1 MLMQFKKYFLSFF
14 VILPVL
20 VVSTPAK
27 ADFWGGDLIYL
38 AQILEQAI
46 VQVQQLKGLL
56 GTSKESYQFLQEI
69 NEGQRTALRII
80 NTMNRVLKPGN
91 LSNLSDVNAV
101 IREIQDI
108 YGKIP
113 ITAEAKLQSTNDT
126 TVAESIQLHNDVFRY
141 ADEVDPEAERIKNY
155 AQVASPQGA
164 AKASL
169 EAQGAIIHVLNQ
181 VLRTNAAILKIQS
194 ENLAMQNRKSKMQ
207 SEAFRSQYGEISTSL
222 RDFKP
227 GFDLP
232 SISRTN

>member
-1 MLMQFKKYFLSFF
+1 MKLKKYFLFF
-14 VILPVL
+14 AMMFSVVIISP
-20 VVSTPAK
+20 SAK

-46 VQVQQLKGLL
+46 MQVQQLKSIL
-56 GTSKESYQFLQEI
+56 GNGKDSLEFLQQI

-91 LSNLSDVNAV
+91 LSNLNDVNSV
-101 IREIQDI
+101 LREIQDI

-113 ITAEAKLQSTNDT
+113 ITAEAKLQSTHDV
-126 TVAESIQLHNDVFRY
+126 TVAESIQLHNDAFKY

-207 SEAFRSQYGEISTSL
+207 SEAFRSQYTELSSSL
-222 RDFKP
+222 RDYKP
-227 GFDLP
+227 SFDLP
-232 SISRTN
+232 SVSGTN

>member
-1 MLMQFKKYFLSFF
+1 MKLKKYFLSFTMLF
-14 VILPVL
+14 SVL
-20 VVSTPAK
+20 ITSPSAK

-46 VQVQQLKGLL
+46 MQVQQLKSIL
-56 GTSKESYQFLQEI
+56 GNGKDSLEFLQQI

-113 ITAEAKLQSTNDT
+113 ITAEAKLQSTHDV
-126 TVAESIQLHNDVFRY
+126 TVAESIQLHNDVFKY

-207 SEAFRSQYGEISTSL
+207 SEAFRSQYTELSSSL
-222 RDFKP
+222 RDYKP
-227 GFDLP
+227 SFDLP
-232 SISRTN
+232 SVSGAN

>member
-1 MLMQFKKYFLSFF
+1 MKIKKYFLFF
-14 VILPVL
+14 TMMFSVL
-20 VVSTPAK
+20 ITSPSAK

-46 VQVQQLKGLL
+46 MQVQQLKSIL
-56 GTSKESYQFLQEI
+56 GNGKDSLEFLQQI

-113 ITAEAKLQSTNDT
+113 ITAEAKLQSTHDV
-126 TVAESIQLHNDVFRY
+126 TVAESIQLHNDAFKY

-207 SEAFRSQYGEISTSL
+207 SEAFRSQYTELSSSL
-222 RDFKP
+222 RDYKP
-227 GFDLP
+227 SFDLP
-232 SISRTN
+232 SLSGTN

>member
-1 MLMQFKKYFLSFF
+1 MKFKKYFLFF
-14 VILPVL
+14 TMLFSVL
-20 VVSTPAK
+20 IASPSAK

-46 VQVQQLKGLL
+46 MQVQQLKSIL
-56 GTSKESYQFLQEI
+56 GNGKDSLEFLQQI

-91 LSNLSDVNAV
+91 LSNLNDVNSV
-101 IREIQDI
+101 LREIQDI
-108 YGKIP
+108 YEKIP
-113 ITAEAKLQSTNDT
+113 ITAEAKLQSTHDV
-126 TVAESIQLHNDVFRY
+126 TVAESIQLHNDAFKY

-207 SEAFRSQYGEISTSL
+207 SEAFRSQYTELSSSL
-222 RDFKP
+222 RDYKP
-227 GFDLP
+227 SFDLP
-232 SISRTN
+232 SLSGTN

>member
-1 MLMQFKKYFLSFF
+1 MKLKKYFLFF
-14 VILPVL
+14 AMMFSVVIISP
-20 VVSTPAK
+20 SAK

-46 VQVQQLKGLL
+46 MQVQQLKSIL
-56 GTSKESYQFLQEI
+56 GNGKDSLEFLQQI

-101 IREIQDI
+101 IREVQDI

-113 ITAEAKLQSTNDT
+113 ITAEAKLQSTHDV
-126 TVAESIQLHNDVFRY
+126 TVAESIQLHNDVFKY

-207 SEAFRSQYGEISTSL
+207 SEAFRSQYTELSSSL
-222 RDFKP
+222 RDYKP
-227 GFDLP
+227 SFDLP
-232 SISRTN
+232 SVSGTN

>member
-1 MLMQFKKYFLSFF
+1 MKLKKYFLFF
-14 VILPVL
+14 TMMFSVL
-20 VVSTPAK
+20 ITSPPAK

-46 VQVQQLKGLL
+46 MQVQQLKSIL
-56 GTSKESYQFLQEI
+56 GNGKDSLEFLQQI
-69 NEGQRTALRII
+69 NEGQRTALHII

-113 ITAEAKLQSTNDT
+113 ITAEAKLQSTHDV
-126 TVAESIQLHNDVFRY
+126 TVAESIQLHNDAFKY

-207 SEAFRSQYGEISTSL
+207 SEAFRSQYTELSSSL
-222 RDFKP
+222 RDYKP
-227 GFDLP
+227 SFDLP
-232 SISRTN
+232 SLSGTN

>member
-1 MLMQFKKYFLSFF
+1 MKLKKYFLSFIMLF
-14 VILPVL
+14 SVL
-20 VVSTPAK
+20 ITSPSAK

-46 VQVQQLKGLL
+46 MQVQQLKSIL
-56 GTSKESYQFLQEI
+56 GNGKDSLEFLQQI

-91 LSNLSDVNAV
+91 LSNLNDVNSV
-101 IREIQDI
+101 LREIQDI

-113 ITAEAKLQSTNDT
+113 ITAEAKLQSTHDV
-126 TVAESIQLHNDVFRY
+126 TVAESIQLHNDVFKY

-207 SEAFRSQYGEISTSL
+207 SEAFRSQYTELSSSL
-222 RDFKP
+222 RDYKP
-227 GFDLP
+227 SFDLP
-232 SISRTN
+232 SVSGTN

>member
-1 MLMQFKKYFLSFF
+1 MKLKKYFLSFIMLF
-14 VILPVL
+14 SVL
-20 VVSTPAK
+20 ITSPSAK

-46 VQVQQLKGLL
+46 MQVQQLKSIL
-56 GTSKESYQFLQEI
+56 GNGKDSLEFLQQI
-69 NEGQRTALRII
+69 NDGQRTALRII

-101 IREIQDI
+101 IREVQDI

-113 ITAEAKLQSTNDT
+113 ITAEAKLQSTHDV
-126 TVAESIQLHNDVFRY
+126 TVAESIQLHNDAFKY

-207 SEAFRSQYGEISTSL
+207 SEAFRSQYTELSSSL
-222 RDFKP
+222 RDYKP
-227 GFDLP
+227 SFDLP
-232 SISRTN
+232 SLSGTN